1 MTRRGFLFSFL
12 LIMGCSLIMS
22 TWFWQSGKEQN
33 MWFLIEVSIGAA
45 TYALIPALLVFAGK
59 RKGRIE

>member
-1 MTRRGFLFSFL
+1 MFAHYEHLVLAIRKGA
-12 LIMGCSLIMS
+12 
-22 TWFWQSGKEQN
+22 EYVV
-33 MWFLIEVSIGAA
+33 LIEVSIGAA

>member
-1 MTRRGFLFSFL
+1 
-12 LIMGCSLIMS
+12 MS